1 MLKEVNALL
10 IQDDG
15 RLVEITLMRDGDFYV
30 NRAGVR
36 YVVDRRLKT
45 VLTQSGELNG
55 EAVGLV
61 NPIWPTPTPVFWLPL
76 KQFK

>member
-1 MLKEVNALL
+1 MFNEVKAFL

-15 RLVEITLMRDGDFYV
+15 RLVEVTLFRDGDFFA
-30 NRAGVR
+30 NHAGIR
-36 YVVDRRLKT
+36 YVVNRQLKT
-45 VLTQSGELNG
+45 ILKASGQYNG

-76 KQFK
+76 SQKK